1 MGAVNPRVISISA
14 LYAILIL
21 LSLFHRSLAELVFL
35 ILITCI
41 LSQSLNII
49 MGLAGLVSLGQAF
62 FFGTGVYMFT
72 YLVINEVNPYL
83 SIIFGGL
90 ISAVF
95 ALALG
100 LVLLRLRGVYFA
112 CGTLVITLAAPYFI
126 SGTGI
131 VGGFAGL
138 NIYKYISPFYNIYI
152 CLFSLLATSVI
163 MSILTIKLLRSPFGY
178 SLKAIKDDHDAA
190 ETLGINTF
198 RQKTIAFCISA
209 LFSGVAGAIW
219 AFKQAYILPSIAF
232 NPLRSIE
239 AILTMLVGGAGTVT
253 GPILGT
259 IIYEAF
265 RDAVMRIAPGLQVLI
280 FGILVII
287 IVLMAPEGL
296 IGLLRKRFKS
306 IRDKIF

>member
-1 MGAVNPRVISISA
+1 MGVVNSKIVPISV
-14 LYAILIL
+14 LYAILFL
-21 LSLFHRSLAELVFL
+21 LSLFSTSLAELVFL
-35 ILITCI
+35 ILVTCI

-49 MGLAGLVSLGQAF
+49 MGLAGLVNLGQAF
-62 FFGTGVYMFT
+62 FFGTGAYMFT
-72 YLVINEVNPYL
+72 FLVINKVNPYL
-83 SIIFGGL
+83 SMLLGGL
-90 ISAVF
+90 ASAIF

-112 CGTLVITLAAPYFI
+112 CGTLVVTLAAPYFI

-131 VGGFAGL
+131 IGGFAGL
-138 NIYKYISPFYNIYI
+138 NIYRYISPFYNIHL
-152 CLFSLLATSVI
+152 CLFLLLITSAIISV
-163 MSILTIKLLRSPFGY
+163 LTIKLLKSPFGY

-209 LFSGVAGAIW
+209 LFSGISGAIW
-219 AFKQAYILPSIAF
+219 AFKQAYILPYIVF

-239 AILTMLVGGAGTVT
+239 AILTMLVGGAGTVM

-259 IIYEAF
+259 IMYEAL
-265 RDAVMRIAPGLQVLI
+265 RDAVMRTAPGLQVFI

-296 IGLLRKRFKS
+296 IGLLRKKFRK
-306 IRDKIF
+306 IQDKVF